1 MDRDKA
7 RQFVDR
13 FVSYAAGATT
23 IGLLAVADRT
33 GLLATL
39 RTSAPASADGLA
51 EAAGLDSRYTLEILR
66 GLVAAGALDYHADG
80 ELFSLSPEH
89 AAVLADDTSPY
100 TMAGWLDMIPT
111 VFGHMDAI
119 VDATRTGGGVS
130 FEEFGDRMVVGIDRG
145 NRASVSIL
153 LARRW
158 LAAMPDVVERLT
170 DGGRIADLGCG
181 SGSAVAAMAHAFPA
195 ATVTGFDISEASINR
210 ARQSTDAH
218 NASFVVGD
226 SAALIADGPY
236 DLVTALDVVHDLADP
251 LEAVRNIKQA
261 LAPGGVFL
269 MMEPRIDAKVEN
281 NVSDRGALL
290 YGISTFHCMTQSLA
304 AGGAGL
310 GAAWGPEQ
318 AHQLCRDAG
327 FDRFEELPIENPF
340 SAFFRVE

>member
-23 IGLLAVADRT
+23 IGLLAIADRT

-39 RTSAPASADGLA
+39 QASPPSSAEDLARAAD
-51 EAAGLDSRYTLEILR
+51 LDGRYTLEILR
-66 GLVAAGALDYHADG
+66 GLVAAGALDYEAEA

-119 VDATRTGGGVS
+119 VDATRTGGGVP
-130 FEEFGDRMVVGIDRG
+130 FEDFGDRMVVGIDRG
-145 NRASVSIL
+145 NRASVSVL

-158 LAAMPDVVERLT
+158 LATMPDVVERLM

-181 SGSAVAAMAHAFPA
+181 SGSAVATMANAFPS
-195 ATVTGFDISEASINR
+195 ATVTGYDISEASIQR
-210 ARQSTDAH
+210 ARRSTDAD
-218 NASFVVGD
+218 NATFVVGD
-226 SAALIADGPY
+226 SSALIADSPY

-251 LEAVRNIKQA
+251 LAAVRNIRQS
-261 LAPGGVFL
+261 LAPDGVFF

-310 GAAWGPEQ
+310 GAAWGPDQ
-318 AHQLCRDAG
+318 ARQLCRDAG
-327 FDRFEELPIENPF
+327 FDTFEELPIDNPF
-340 SAFFRVE
+340 SAFFRVQ